1 MLIYIHF
8 SSDLLGLNNVD
19 FENYFANELIKDGS
33 FFKPFKALVQSCLSE
48 YKMLGFRGSAWRF
61 ISDKALLRLNHK
73 LVLEHFVLCPG
84 QTTETRKYCCG
95 NSGK

>member
-48 YKMLGFRGSAWRF
+48 YKNA
-61 ISDKALLRLNHK
+61 RLPPGVLYLIKHSYAYHK
-73 LVLEHFVLCPG
+73 LVREHFVLCPG